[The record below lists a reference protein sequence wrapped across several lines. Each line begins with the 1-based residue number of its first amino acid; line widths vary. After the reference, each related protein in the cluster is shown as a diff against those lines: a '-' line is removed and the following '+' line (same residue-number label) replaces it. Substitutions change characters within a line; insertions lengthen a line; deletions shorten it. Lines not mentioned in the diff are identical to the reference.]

1 MLNPIKYVFAIILL
15 QSTAFAQNFREQ
27 IEKHREG
34 YKADF
39 LKEEKSPLRE
49 KDLANLHFF
58 DADSTYRV
66 KAKVKILENESI
78 FKMPTY
84 DGSSK
89 MFIRYALLS
98 FNIKGTDYNLYL
110 YKNIALLNNSAY
122 KDYLFL
128 PFTDE
133 TNNVTSYSGGRYIDL
148 NTNSIK
154 NNIVEID
161 FNKAYNPYCAYS
173 DGYKCP
179 IPPNENNL
187 KTTINAGEMKFSGA
201 KKH

>member
-1 MLNPIKYVFAIILL
+1 MKYILIVLLFA
-15 QSTAFAQNFREQ
+15 QSNLFAQNFKQ
-27 IEKHREG
+27 TIDKHRET

-39 LKEEKSPLRE
+39 LKENSSPL
-49 KDLANLHFF
+49 KADDLKNLNFF
-58 DADSTYRV
+58 EADSTYKV
-66 KAKVKILENESI
+66 TAKVKVLENETI
-78 FKMPTY
+78 FKMPTF

-89 MFIRYALLS
+89 LFKRYAEIS
-98 FNIKGTDYNLYL
+98 FQLNKKDYILYL
-110 YKNIALLNNSAY
+110 YKSIALLNNPTY

-133 TNNVTSYSGGRYIDL
+133 TNDKTTYNGGRYIDL
-148 NTNSIK
+148 TINDIK
-154 NNIVEID
+154 NNEVELD

-187 KTTINAGEMKFSGA
+187 LTAINAGEMKYLGE
-201 KKH
+201 KKHQ